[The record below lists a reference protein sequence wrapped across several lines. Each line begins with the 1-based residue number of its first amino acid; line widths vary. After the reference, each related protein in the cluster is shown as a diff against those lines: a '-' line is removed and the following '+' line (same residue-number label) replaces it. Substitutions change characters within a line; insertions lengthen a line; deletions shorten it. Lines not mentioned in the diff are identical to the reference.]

1 MILRP
6 VLLCVALAALVAV
19 AAAPA
24 RADAIDGDW
33 CQAEGRQHFSIHGA
47 AIITPSGRPTIGD
60 YRRHFFSYVV
70 PAGEPG
76 AGGTIF
82 MRLLDENT
90 VDLRR
95 GPDQDPG
102 EIWHRC
108 TPAVSRLDTR
118 DPSQD
123 KPARL

>member
-1 MILRP
+1 MIRIMVLRRA
-6 VLLCVALAALVAV
+6 LCRLALATLVAG

-24 RADAIDGDW
+24 LADAIDGDW
-33 CQAEGRQHFSIHGA
+33 CQPDGRHFSIHGV
-47 AIITPSGRPTIGD
+47 AIVTPSGRPTIGD
-60 YRRHFFSYVV
+60 YHRHFFSYVV
-70 PAGEPG
+70 PAGEPS
-76 AGGTIF
+76 AGITIY

-108 TPAVSRLDTR
+108 APAVSRLD
-118 DPSQD
+118 PPQD

>member
-1 MILRP
+1 MVLRP
-6 VLLCVALAALVAV
+6 GSCASRSRRS
-19 AAAPA
+19 PPSW
-24 RADAIDGDW
+24 RRRPGPITIDGDW
-33 CQAEGRQHFSIHGA
+33 CQADGQQHFSIHGV
-47 AIITPSGRPTIGD
+47 AIVTPAGRPTIGD

-76 AGGTIF
+76 AGGTIS

-108 TPAVSRLDTR
+108 TPAVSRLDAR